1 MCGRFALGLPHDE
14 IQALHGYDGLA
25 VGDWVAR
32 DAFVPRFNIAPRS
45 QAPVVCRADA
55 LASAAS
61 ANPSAAGPSASATH
75 EEGREAGERRSGHDA
90 EDAALVLHTMKWGLV
105 PHWSTREDPTLNT
118 INARAEALEEG
129 TGMWKGLRARRR
141 CAVPCQGYYE
151 WLKKG
156 RERLPH
162 FTRRADGQL
171 MLLAG
176 LWDVAVLPGH
186 AEPLYTFTIV
196 TTAACAALAWLHDRQ
211 PVVLDSADA
220 LRTWLDVGRHPWDA
234 HVVRLLAPP
243 RGENL
248 TCYPVPKEV
257 GKVGAESPAFVEPLA
272 ARRDGI
278 EAMFARQV
286 AKAPKRSAS
295 PGLPELVSSP
305 PKKTKSDEDETAEE
319 PKTEKMNTW
328 EDDEVEILDVD
339 APSEGPKRKS
349 TSTSKEASQGS
360 PSKKKKTARATKSK
374 KPQVKQDKSKI
385 TAYFGK

>member
-1 MCGRFALGLPHDE
+1 MEGPPRPQALCRAVPGVLRVAQEGPRAPPAFHPARGRAAHAPRRALG
-14 IQALHGYDGLA
+14 
-25 VGDWVAR
+25 R
-32 DAFVPRFNIAPRS
+32 RRAPRC
-45 QAPVVCRADA
+45 APRPLLVRS
-55 LASAAS
+55 LPAS
-61 ANPSAAGPSASATH
+61 
-75 EEGREAGERRSGHDA
+75 
-90 EDAALVLHTMKWGLV
+90 
-105 PHWSTREDPTLNT
+105 
-118 INARAEALEEG
+118 
-129 TGMWKGLRARRR
+129 
-141 CAVPCQGYYE
+141 
-151 WLKKG
+151 
-156 RERLPH
+156 
-162 FTRRADGQL
+162 RRAT
-171 MLLAG
+171 
-176 LWDVAVLPGH
+176 GH